1 MNVNKLGCRANQPVF
16 DEFDER
22 ITALE
27 EGSGGTE
34 YTAGT
39 GIDITEDVIS
49 VDSEVIYDK
58 TDVDTLL
65 AGKQDVLTPVSPI
78 QIVTEDDV
86 KKLKLKGFSFHD
98 TVNWF
103 TDLFD
108 VDTSG
113 QYTEYYFKYDTI
125 LCIRGYTFSYTTPIL
140 FFPKGLRFMDNS
152 EYKLNLLAGSYFQAS
167 GMDIFANGSSTNL
180 TSSSKGVFQRK
191 SFEDNTTYYTISDGS
206 VKYTTISKIVRET
219 GFNHGIPSN
228 SINFA
233 VMVR

>member
-1 MNVNKLGCRANQPVF
+1 MNVNKFGCRANQPVLNEL
-16 DEFDER
+16 DQR

-27 EGSGGTE
+27 EGGTD

-49 VDSEVIYDK
+49 VDSDVIYDK
-58 TDVDTLL
+58 SDVNTLL
-65 AGKQDVLTPVSPI
+65 AGKQDALTPVSPI

-86 KKLKLKGFSFHD
+86 KKLKFKGFSFHD

-125 LCIRGYTFSYTTPIL
+125 LCIHGEGFSETTPIA
-140 FFPKGLRFMDNS
+140 FFPKGMKF
-152 EYKLNLLAGSYFQAS
+152 LNNGSYLIPLVAGNYLTELGS
-167 GMDIFANGSSTNL
+167 NIFANGST
-180 TSSSKGVFQRK
+180 TSMSSGSRGVFQRK
-191 SFEDNTTYYTISDGS
+191 AFVDNTTYYTISDGS
-206 VKYTTISKIVRET
+206 AKKTAISTITRQT
-219 GFNHGIPSN
+219 GFTSGTPASG
-228 SINFA
+228 SIYLA